1 MLSSFQLLLAE
12 ELVLCAILSAA
23 VFYLQKSS
31 ATLQYL
37 KNSRIQV
44 GGTREVAAYHAV
56 YLPRSD
62 FINGWDC

>member
-1 MLSSFQLLLAE
+1 LLAE

-23 VFYLQKSS
+23 VFYLQKSR

-37 KNSRIQV
+37 KDSRIQV
-44 GGTREVAAYHAV
+44 GGTREAAAYHAAF
-56 YLPRSD
+56 LPHSD